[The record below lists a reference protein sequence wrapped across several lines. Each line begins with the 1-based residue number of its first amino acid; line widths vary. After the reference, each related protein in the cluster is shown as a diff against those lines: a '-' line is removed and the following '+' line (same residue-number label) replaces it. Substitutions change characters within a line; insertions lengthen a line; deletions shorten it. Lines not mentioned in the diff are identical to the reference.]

1 MAEASNATSGK
12 GLKIIG
18 AGFGRTGTESLKAA
32 LEALG
37 FGPCYHM
44 SEVLQNMET
53 MLPLWEAA
61 LDGTLAD
68 WSSIFAHY
76 QATVDWPACNYYEEL
91 MAVYPDAKV
100 LLSVRDPASW
110 YESAFSTLYQ
120 AVRMGADEA
129 QGAGDISA
137 MDAQTAARMARFG
150 KMITM
155 LWQKT
160 FGGRFEDREYALSV
174 FTQHIEAVKRNVPAE
189 KLLIFNVKEGWE
201 PLCAFLGVPVPDT
214 SFPHLNDRA
223 AFMEQRLD
231 LLRQEK
237 EEPM

>member
-44 SEVLQNMET
+44 SEVLHNMET

-68 WSSIFAHY
+68 WGSIFAHY
-76 QATVDWPACNYYEEL
+76 QATVDWPACNYYEQL
-91 MAVYPDAKV
+91 MAAYPDAKV
-100 LLSVRDPASW
+100 LLSVRDPDSW

-120 AVRMGADEA
+120 AIRMPPDEA
-129 QGAGDISA
+129 QGTGDISA
-137 MDAQTAARMARFG
+137 MDAQMAAQMARFG
-150 KMITM
+150 KMVTM
-155 LWQKT
+155 IWQNT
-160 FGGRFEDREYALSV
+160 FDGRFEEREYALSV

-189 KLLIFNVKEGWE
+189 KLLVFNVKEGWE
-201 PLCAFLGVPVPDT
+201 PLCAFLGVTVPDT
-214 SFPHLNDRA
+214 SFPRLNERA
-223 AFMEQRLD
+223 AFMEHRHD
-231 LLRQEK
+231 LLREEK
-237 EEPM
+237 EGPM